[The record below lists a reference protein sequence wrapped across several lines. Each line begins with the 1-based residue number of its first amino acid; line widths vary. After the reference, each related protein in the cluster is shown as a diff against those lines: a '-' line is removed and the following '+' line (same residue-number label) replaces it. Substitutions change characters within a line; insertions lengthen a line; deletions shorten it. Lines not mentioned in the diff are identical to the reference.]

1 MKISELIDNIKSHDL
16 VLPEFQREYVWTL
29 DQAKQLL
36 SSLFK
41 EYPVGS
47 LLFWK
52 TDAPPELK
60 NVAEIPQRLGNIEI
74 ILDGQQRLTTL
85 YMLLEGTIPPYYTE
99 AEIQNDPRELYF
111 NIEDGDFQYYLQSRM
126 KDNPVWHRVV
136 DCFTNREIN
145 VFEIAQRQVES
156 GDEAFQL
163 ARRYN
168 DNLNKLRQIAA
179 ANMPVQV
186 VPPSADIVQAIDI
199 FDLVNS
205 QGTKL
210 TDADLALTHIT
221 GKWPQARRVMKA
233 KLDEWATRHFD
244 FDLTFTTRA
253 LTSVVAKKALFEQIH
268 DRSKD
273 DLMEGWDR
281 VVETVDYMIA
291 ILPNRAYIH
300 STEDLNSTN
309 TLIPLVAY
317 LAQHGAHF
325 GDEASLKQAVRWLYL
340 AHVWARYT
348 SQTDQRLDKDVQL
361 AVQQPKPWAALCD
374 EIIDQRGRLAVNASD
389 FEGRG
394 TLHPLYRM
402 TYILAKT
409 HDAFDWFSGVPLGVV
424 VGRNYHIHNHQIFSQ
439 TLLYRNG
446 YDSDN
451 HLHRKVV
458 NEIANQAFVTSNPGR
473 EIDRKPPSEY
483 LAEIADRRP
492 DALTKQF
499 IPIDPNLWRIENYE
513 EFLDARRKLLAR
525 KLNEYLDTLMA
536 GPEVRRTVP
545 VAELIALGES
555 TSVEFKSTF
564 QWDVVRNSA
573 NPDLRLMTVK
583 TIAAFLNTEGGTL
596 LIGVEDDGLIYG
608 LANDL
613 RNVNRHNLDGFQ
625 QALVQHVSEALGG
638 DYVRLV
644 KIRFE
649 PVDGKDICVVEV
661 DPAAAPVF
669 VSRTQ
674 GALVTRE
681 FYVRAGNTTRS
692 LDSEAAHRYI
702 QDHWA

>member
-29 DQAKQLL
+29 DQAKQLM

-60 NVAEIPQRLGNIEI
+60 NVDQMPQRLGNIEI

-85 YMLLEGTIPPYYTE
+85 YMLVEGAIPPYYTE
-99 AEIQNDPRELYF
+99 VDIKNDPRELYF
-111 NIEDGDFQYYLQSRM
+111 NIEDGDFQYYLPSRM
-126 KDNPVWHRVV
+126 KDKPIWYRVV
-136 DCFTNREIN
+136 DCFTKRDIN
-145 VFEIAQRQVES
+145 VFEIAQGQVEL
-156 GDEAFQL
+156 GGEAFRL
-163 ARRYN
+163 AQIYN
-168 DNLNKLRQIAA
+168 TNLNKLRQIAA
-179 ANMPVQV
+179 AEMPVQV
-186 VPPSADIVQAIDI
+186 VPPSANIENAINI

-210 TDADLALTHIT
+210 TDAELALTHVT
-221 GKWPQARRVMKA
+221 GKWPQARRVMKS
-233 KLDEWATRHFD
+233 KLDEWKTRHFD

-253 LTSVVAKKALFEQIH
+253 LTGVVAKKALFEQLH
-268 DRSKD
+268 NRSKD
-273 DLMEGWDR
+273 DLIAGWDI
-281 VVETVDYMIA
+281 VVKTVENMIA
-291 ILPNRAYIH
+291 ILPNRAFIN

-309 TLIPLVAY
+309 TLIPLVAF
-317 LAQHGAHF
+317 LAHHGSHF
-325 GDEASLKQAVRWLYL
+325 EDEASVKRALRWLYL
-340 AHVWARYT
+340 AHIWSRYT

-361 AVQQPKPWAALCD
+361 AVQRAEPWSALCD
-374 EIIDQRGRLAVNASD
+374 EIVDQRGRLAVNASD

-394 TLHPLYRM
+394 TPHPLYRM
-402 TYILAKT
+402 TYILTKT
-409 HDAFDWFSGVPLGVV
+409 HGAFDWFNGMPLGVT
-424 VGRNYHIHNHQIFSQ
+424 VGRTYQIHNHQIFSQ
-439 TLLYRNG
+439 MLLYKNG
-446 YDSDN
+446 YDADN

-499 IPIDPNLWRIENYE
+499 IPIDPNLWRLEHYE

-536 GPEVRRTVP
+536 GPEVRRSVP
-545 VAELIALGES
+545 VSDLLGLGES
-555 TSVEFKSTF
+555 SSLEFKSTF
-564 QWDVVRNSA
+564 QWDVVRNNS
-573 NPDLRLMTVK
+573 NPELRLMTIK

-596 LIGVEDDGLIYG
+596 LIGVEDDGAIYG
-608 LANDL
+608 LTNDL
-613 RNVNRHNLDGFQ
+613 KLVNRRNLDGFEQ
-625 QALVQHVSEALGG
+625 VLVQHISEMIGA

-649 PVDGKDICVVEV
+649 EISGKQVCVIEV

-674 GALVTRE
+674 GGQSLRE
-681 FYVRAGNTTRS
+681 FYVRTGNATRA
-692 LDSEAAHRYI
+692 LDPEATHRYI